1 MMYKNSYPS
10 KPFAQYLNKLYRFS
24 FGSTFS
30 PSNIAHYVFSE
41 QLIDTQGNVKAI
53 PKEIVAEITEMTK
66 TDTAK
71 EQKVET
77 ETHESIE
84 PVTAPG

>member
-1 MMYKNSYPS
+1 M
-10 KPFAQYLNKLYRFS
+10 
-24 FGSTFS
+24 
-30 PSNIAHYVFSE
+30 FSE

-53 PKEIVAEITEMTK
+53 PEEIVAEITEITK

-77 ETHESIE
+77 KTHESIE